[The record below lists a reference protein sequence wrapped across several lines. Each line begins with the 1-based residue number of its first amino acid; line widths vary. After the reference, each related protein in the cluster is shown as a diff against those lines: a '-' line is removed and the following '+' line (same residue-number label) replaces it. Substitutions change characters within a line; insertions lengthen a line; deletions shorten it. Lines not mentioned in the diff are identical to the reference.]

1 MIRWTSRY
9 FSIWLRAS
17 LLGILLIFGYLCF
30 YPQNSHGRLLT
41 FKPTNSST
49 AKEYYSPGANIVVSV
64 KTGASEAAERIP
76 IQMQTSLRG
85 VQNIVIFSDLDQD
98 VGEYH
103 LYDSLDTI
111 IPSVMENNPDFV
123 FYDKQRKLWNATHDI
138 SSLKDERHP
147 DKNELAAWT
156 LDKYKN
162 VHILEKTWALMPG
175 YDWYVFI
182 DADTYLLWDSIVA
195 WLSTMS
201 PKKKSYF
208 GSEVN
213 TAGVKFAH
221 GGTGIIISKATMY
234 KFAVKDAGMA
244 ANWDPIIRNKCCGD
258 LVLAMALRESGTLL
272 QDAWP
277 AMSGE
282 APWTLPFGPGTPEYW
297 CRPVLT
303 LHHLSPDGMAEFK
316 RYEDQRA
323 NKWTPLTHE
332 EVFNTFIM
340 NSLVPERENWD
351 NLASERGEFGNTGGV
366 TSESPSFEDCAHVC
380 EADEKCFQ
388 YSHHGNTCNIGMS
401 VRLGYKKDA
410 DDEGIWRSGWNMTR
424 LAAWAV
430 KQPKCEPVDFPKQ
443 EK

>member
-17 LLGILLIFGYLCF
+17 LLGILIIFGYLCF
-30 YPQNSHGRLLT
+30 YPQNNHGQLLT
-41 FKPTNSST
+41 FKPANLTS
-49 AKEYYSPGANIVVSV
+49 AKDYSPGANIVVSV

-76 IQMQTSLRG
+76 IQMRTSLRD
-85 VQNIVIFSDLDQD
+85 VQNVVFFSDLEQD
-98 VGEYH
+98 LGEFH

-111 IPSVMENNPDFV
+111 VPSVMENNPDFD
-123 FYDKQRKLWNATHDI
+123 FYHKQRELWNASHDI
-138 SSLKDERHP
+138 SSLKNEKHP
-147 DKNELAAWT
+147 DNGELAAWT

-162 VHILEKTWALMPG
+162 VHILEKTWALMPD
-175 YDWYVFI
+175 YDWYIFI
-182 DADTYLLWDSIVA
+182 DADTYLLWDNVVT
-195 WLSTMS
+195 WLSTLD

-244 ANWDPIIRNKCCGD
+244 ANYDPIIHNKCCGD
-258 LVLAMALRESGTLL
+258 LVLGMALRESGTLL

-297 CRPVLT
+297 CRPALT
-303 LHHLSPDGMAEFK
+303 LHHLSPDGMAEFTTF
-316 RYEDQRA
+316 EDQRA
-323 NKWTPLTHE
+323 NKSTPLTHE
-332 EVFNTFIM
+332 EIFNAFIM
-340 NSLVPERENWD
+340 ESLVSELENWD
-351 NLASERGEFGNTGGV
+351 NLASERGEFGKTGGV
-366 TSESPSFEDCAHVC
+366 TSETSTFEECAHLC
-380 EADEKCFQ
+380 ELDEKCFQ

-410 DDEGIWRSGWNMTR
+410 DDEGVWRSGWNKTR
-424 LAAWAV
+424 LAEWAA
-430 KQPKCEPVDFPKQ
+430 KQPNCGPVAFPKQ
-443 EK
+443 DK